1 MIILKKMQSLALF
14 LGLIIGST
22 AFAQTDSKVSD
33 TELKQ
38 FVTAFQD
45 VQMESQKA
53 QQKMMGVIEEEGMEV
68 ARFSEIQKAKSNP
81 NAEVS
86 ASEAE
91 LTAYNTIITEIEAMQ
106 PAIEAKMEG
115 HVKAS
120 GLALERYQAI
130 ATRLQT
136 DTQLQERIRA
146 VMQ

>member
-1 MIILKKMQSLALF
+1 MKKAKSLVLLLAVA
-14 LGLIIGST
+14 IGS
-22 AFAQTDSKVSD
+22 AAIAQTDTRVTD

-38 FVTAFQD
+38 FVAAFQD

-53 QQKMMGVIEEEGMEV
+53 QQQMMGVIKDEGMEV
-68 ARFSEIQKAKSNP
+68 ARFSEIQKAKTNP
-81 NAEVS
+81 NAEV
-86 ASEAE
+86 AATEAE
-91 LTAYNTIITEIEAMQ
+91 MKTYGAILSEIEAMQ

-136 DTQLQERIRA
+136 DTELQERIRSL
-146 VMQ
+146 MQ